1 MRAMIRGWRDAW
13 VGNPPANRNFTF
25 VLHQLS
31 ACTYTGDVPALRWS
45 QQGAVAP
52 WSSLPRVAMSVGLDL
67 SDPASPCANVHI
79 RNKTAVGE
87 RMARAGRALG
97 YPNGEAGDTA
107 FTGPVAST
115 FTLYSSSSSADDN
128 DPGTLLL
135 AVGFSGA
142 TPPLRFRIIA
152 QTTRANLTGV
162 EVNYGDA
169 RVARDSGGGSS
180 GSSGSGSSGS
190 GSSPWIP
197 VPAHVTA
204 YASKGRSGTAAAA
217 AAAAPVPSIVVDLG
231 SVEGHTSGAVP
242 RWVRYAWQ
250 SVPDTQLLYDSTV
263 NGEYTHGLPAPP
275 WWVNC
280 TASAGCA
287 LIPPGELPTV

>member
-1 MRAMIRGWRDAW
+1 M
-13 VGNPPANRNFTF
+13 
-25 VLHQLS
+25 LHQLS

-115 FTLYSSSSSADDN
+115 FTLSSSSSSADDN